1 MKKRHLPPL
10 NPLRSFEAAGRH
22 SSFTRAAE
30 ELHVTPVAVSRQVAV
45 LEDYF
50 GLVLFERLHQTVRL
64 TPAGR
69 RFLPKVTAA
78 LDLLQQGSE
87 LLRATPSDAILVCT
101 YATLAL
107 SWLIPRL
114 AQFREL
120 RPDIDINITTA
131 VRYSEFNYDKID
143 VGIQYV
149 DDLPSGVVG
158 QQILPDVI
166 HPVCSPKLLQA
177 GHPLPPVKNLK
188 HHTLLHSQHR
198 RGDWNE
204 WLQANGVARFKPLDE
219 ITFQGSGL
227 AYQAATEGLG
237 VALAQR
243 ILVVDQIR
251 KGGLVAPFPYAA
263 QRDKGMLM
271 ISKRDRLA
279 DPRVRVFRDWLEAEA
294 TETWRSIGVRSVSLK
309 KGTQLIALN

>member
-1 MKKRHLPPL
+1 M
-10 NPLRSFEAAGRH
+10 
-22 SSFTRAAE
+22 
-30 ELHVTPVAVSRQVAV
+30 AV

-50 GLVLFERLHQTVRL
+50 GVALFERLHQTVCL

-78 LDLLQQGSE
+78 LDLLHQGSE

-101 YATLAL
+101 YTTLAL

-114 AQFREL
+114 VQFREL

-143 VGIQYV
+143 VGIQYFG
-149 DDLPSGVVG
+149 DLPSGLVG
-158 QQILPDVI
+158 TQILPDVI
-166 HPVCSPKLLQA
+166 HPVCSPRLLES
-177 GHPLPPVKNLK
+177 GYPLPPLDNLR
-188 HHTLLHSQHR
+188 HHTFLHSAHR

-227 AYQAATEGLG
+227 AYQAAAEGLG

-243 ILVVDQIR
+243 MLVVDQINSGR
-251 KGGLVAPFPYAA
+251 LVAPFPYAA
-263 QRDKGMLM
+263 QRDRGMLM
-271 ISKRDRLA
+271 ISKKDRLA
-279 DPRVRVFRDWLEAEA
+279 DPRIRVFRDWLEAEA
-294 TETWRSIGVRSVSLK
+294 TKSWRDIGVRSVSLK
-309 KGTQLIALN
+309 KGTELIMLN